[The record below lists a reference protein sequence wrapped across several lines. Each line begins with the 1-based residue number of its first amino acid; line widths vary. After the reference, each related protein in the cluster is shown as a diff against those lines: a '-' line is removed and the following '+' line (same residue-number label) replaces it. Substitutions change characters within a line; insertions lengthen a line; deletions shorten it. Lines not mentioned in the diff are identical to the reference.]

1 MYDGRLYFEIF
12 AGIRKIGGSMK
23 EFVYVK
29 AVVLGKNISGQIL
42 VQLVAQNT
50 DGIRPF
56 WTDRKDLICREDVF
70 PETQKNS

>member
-1 MYDGRLYFEIF
+1 
-12 AGIRKIGGSMK
+12 MK

-56 WTDRKDLICREDVF
+56 WTDRKDLICFEDIFETTEKTPCFLQKVF
-70 PETQKNS
+70 GVKKDRQTQ

>member
-1 MYDGRLYFEIF
+1 
-12 AGIRKIGGSMK
+12 MK

-29 AVVLGKNISGQIL
+29 AVVLGKNISGQLL

-70 PETQKNS
+70 PETQKTVEKTTCFLQKVFNV

>member
-1 MYDGRLYFEIF
+1 MN
-12 AGIRKIGGSMK
+12 

-29 AVVLGKNISGQIL
+29 AIVLGENISGQKLIK
-42 VQLVAQNT
+42 LVAANT

-56 WTDRKDLICREDVF
+56 WTDRKDLIYCKDIF